1 MEGVVMPR
9 GVRADF
15 WSRRRVLVLG
25 HTGFKG
31 SWLSLWLQSM
41 GAEVH
46 GLALAP
52 PTEPS
57 MFAVANV
64 AAGLASSTTAD
75 IRNADRVGAIV
86 SEVQPEVVLHLAAQ
100 PIVRTSY
107 RQPVETFAVNVMGL
121 VNVLEA
127 VRGARATKAVVNV
140 TSDKCY
146 ENRERSR
153 PYHEDDPMGGH
164 DPYSCSKGCAE
175 LVTAAY
181 RRSFLA
187 DAGVATA
194 TARAGNVIGGG
205 DWAPD
210 RLVPDVFRAADA
222 GEAVTIRFPDAV
234 RPWQHV
240 LEPLSGYLMLAERLC
255 ENGAEYAQAWNFG
268 PAAEDER
275 SVRWVVEQIS
285 AHREGMVWNCH
296 TAAQPHEAGA
306 LTLDSTKARRRLE
319 WRPRWSLEVALERT
333 IEWHDAWARGQD
345 MHAMTNRQI
354 KEYSAGD
361 V

>member
-1 MEGVVMPR
+1 
-9 GVRADF
+9 
-15 WSRRRVLVLG
+15 
-25 HTGFKG
+25 
-31 SWLSLWLQSM
+31 
-41 GAEVH
+41 
-46 GLALAP
+46 
-52 PTEPS
+52 
-57 MFAVANV
+57 
-64 AAGLASSTTAD
+64 
-75 IRNADRVGAIV
+75 
-86 SEVQPEVVLHLAAQ
+86 
-100 PIVRTSY
+100 
-107 RQPVETFAVNVMGL
+107 
-121 VNVLEA
+121 
-127 VRGARATKAVVNV
+127 
-140 TSDKCY
+140 
-146 ENRERSR
+146 
-153 PYHEDDPMGGH
+153 
-164 DPYSCSKGCAE
+164 
-175 LVTAAY
+175 
-181 RRSFLA
+181 
-187 DAGVATA
+187 
-194 TARAGNVIGGG
+194 VIGGG